1 MKPSIYQSGRF
12 LLFCASDEKQ
22 AAEHWPSTSSII
34 KEIRQSSSFF
44 RKLSS
49 GYLLAV
55 DSAMDIQCSEY
66 SMKRIF
72 TVANDTGAGLVY
84 PDFLKANANGHT
96 AHPLTDYQP
105 GSIRDDFN
113 FGHFF
118 ILSASAI
125 QTAVKK
131 YGAPEADPETALYDL
146 RLKIS
151 LDSVILHLPEFLYT
165 ASIKKQQ
172 KKINGKS
179 EAHFNYVAKENFIRQ
194 KKYEKIATNHL
205 KRIGAHLPA
214 RTERTPQESADFPWE
229 ASIVIPVLNREKT
242 IADALQSALGQ
253 KTNFPFNVI
262 VVDNYST
269 DKTIKIIK
277 EFSSKHPNL
286 RHLVPEQRDLGIGGC
301 WNEAIYSPHCGRY
314 AVQLDSDDVYSSPKS
329 LQTMINTLRRGR
341 YAMAVGSYTLVD
353 QRQKVIPPGL
363 IDHREWTSQNGHNNL
378 LRINGMGAPRA
389 FNTNVLRRIGFPNVS
404 YGEDY
409 AVALQMTRGFKV
421 GRIYESLYLCRRWA
435 NNTDAGLSVERQNQ
449 NDYYKDRL
457 RTMELR
463 ARQLINKGQPIQ
475 KTSRFL
481 RLNHVFAT
489 FTGLGN
495 ISLPALCRDL
505 DHRQKET
512 WPEFANACRDLKSIK
527 TRQLSGGRYTIT
539 LQYNPARAVSGG
551 AAVDR
556 ESIKKRPCF
565 LCRKNL
571 PDAQQAILY
580 RNDFLILCNP
590 APIFNRHFTIVTLR
604 HRPQNI
610 ISSLD
615 WLLKLSADAGPD
627 YIVFYNGPACGASA
641 PDHAH
646 FQMIPFNTLPFLA
659 RFNQLPLVAAD
670 SSVRITAGKQFDRAV
685 IVMESGNAA
694 ALAKQF
700 SLFLKA
706 ARKILAKRDEP
717 PVNVICSYSVKT
729 WQLTIFLRRKHRP
742 DAYFAKG
749 KKNIFISPGAIDMAG
764 VVITPRLLDYEHL
777 TCSTLSAIY
786 NEVSL
791 NEEMLGK
798 ILKEFTR
805 CRKTLSSTAP

>member
-12 LLFCASDEKQ
+12 FLFCASDEKQ
-22 AAEHWPSTSSII
+22 AAERWPSESSII
-34 KEIRQSSSFF
+34 KETRQPSSFF

-55 DSAMDIQCSEY
+55 DSGVDVLCPEHSLQ
-66 SMKRIF
+66 RLF
-72 TVANDTGAGLVY
+72 TVARETGAGIVY
-84 PDFLKANANGHT
+84 PDFLTTTANGRA
-96 AHPLTDYQP
+96 AHPLNDCQP

-118 ILSASAI
+118 ILSSNAI
-125 QTAVKK
+125 QAAMKK
-131 YGAPEADPETALYDL
+131 YGAPGSDPDTALYDL

-172 KKINGKS
+172 KKKNGKS
-179 EAHFNYVAKENFIRQ
+179 ETHFHYVAKENFARQ
-194 KKYEKIATNHL
+194 KKFEKIATQHL
-205 KRIGAHLPA
+205 KRIGAYLPA
-214 RTERTPQESADFPWE
+214 RTKKATQESADFPWE

-242 IADALQSALGQ
+242 IADALQSALCQ

-262 VVDNYST
+262 VVDNHST
-269 DKTIKIIK
+269 DKTAIIIK
-277 EFSSKHPNL
+277 KFSAKHPNL
-286 RHLVPEQRDLGIGGC
+286 RHLVPKRRDLGIGGC

-314 AVQLDSDDVYSSPKS
+314 TVQLDSDDVYSSPKS
-329 LQTMINTLRRGR
+329 LQTMINTLRRGK

-353 QRQKVIPPGL
+353 QRQREIPPGL

-389 FNTNVLRRIGFPNVS
+389 FNTNVLRRFGFPNVS

-409 AVALQMTRGFKV
+409 AVALQITREFKV

-435 NNTDAGLSVERQNQ
+435 DNTDAGLSVERQNQ

-463 ARQLINKGQPIQ
+463 ARQLINEGRPIQ
-475 KTSRFL
+475 TASRSIQ
-481 RLNHVFAT
+481 LNPVSAS
-489 FTGLGN
+489 FTGSGN

-512 WPEFANACRDLKSIK
+512 WPEFAAACRDLKNIK
-527 TRQLSGGRYTIT
+527 TRQLSCGRYTIT

-580 RNDFLILCNP
+580 RDDFLILCNP

-610 ISSLD
+610 VSSLD
-615 WLLKLSADAGPD
+615 RLLKLSADVGPD
-627 YIVFYNGPACGASA
+627 YIVFYNGPFCGASA

-646 FQMIPFNTLPFLA
+646 FQMIPSNVLPFLA
-659 RFNQLPLVAAD
+659 RFNKLPLTKAA
-670 SSVRITAGKQFDRAV
+670 SSVQITAGKQFDRAV

-694 ALAKQF
+694 ALMKQF
-700 SLFLKA
+700 NRFVKA

-717 PVNVICSYSVKT
+717 PVNVICSYAGKT
-729 WQLTIFLRRKHRP
+729 WRLTIFLRRKHRP

-764 VVITPRLLDYEHL
+764 VVITPRLSDFEHL
-777 TCSTLSAIY
+777 SCSTLSAIY

-791 NEEMLGK
+791 NEEMLGI
-798 ILKEFTR
+798 ILKEFT
-805 CRKTLSSTAP
+805 

>member
-22 AAEHWPSTSSII
+22 AAERWPSESSII
-34 KEIRQSSSFF
+34 KETRQPSSFF

-55 DSAMDIQCSEY
+55 DSGVDVLCPEHSLQ
-66 SMKRIF
+66 RLF
-72 TVANDTGAGLVY
+72 TVARETGAGIVY
-84 PDFLKANANGHT
+84 PDFLTTTANGRA
-96 AHPLTDYQP
+96 AHPLNDCQP

-118 ILSASAI
+118 ILSSNAI
-125 QTAVKK
+125 QAAMKK
-131 YGAPEADPETALYDL
+131 YGAPGSDPDTALYDL

-172 KKINGKS
+172 KKKNGKS
-179 EAHFNYVAKENFIRQ
+179 ETHFHYVAKENFARQ
-194 KKYEKIATNHL
+194 KKFEKIATQHL
-205 KRIGAHLPA
+205 KRIGAYLPA
-214 RTERTPQESADFPWE
+214 RTKKATQESADFPWE

-242 IADALQSALGQ
+242 IADALQSALCQ

-262 VVDNYST
+262 VVDNHST
-269 DKTIKIIK
+269 DKTAIIIK
-277 EFSSKHPNL
+277 KISAKDPNL
-286 RHLVPEQRDLGIGGC
+286 RHLVPKRRDLGIGGC

-314 AVQLDSDDVYSSPKS
+314 TVQLDSDDVYSSPKS
-329 LQTMINTLRRGR
+329 LQTMINTLRRGK

-353 QRQKVIPPGL
+353 QRQREIPPGL

-389 FNTNVLRRIGFPNVS
+389 FNTNVLRRFGFPNVS

-409 AVALQMTRGFKV
+409 AVALQITREFKV

-435 NNTDAGLSVERQNQ
+435 DNTDAGLSVERQNQ

-463 ARQLINKGQPIQ
+463 ARQLINEGRPIQ
-475 KTSRFL
+475 TASRSIQ
-481 RLNHVFAT
+481 LNPVSAS
-489 FTGLGN
+489 FTGSGN

-512 WPEFANACRDLKSIK
+512 WPEFAAACRDLKNIK
-527 TRQLSGGRYTIT
+527 TRQLSCGRYTIT

-580 RNDFLILCNP
+580 RDDFLILCNP

-610 ISSLD
+610 VSSLD
-615 WLLKLSADAGPD
+615 RLLKLSADVGPD
-627 YIVFYNGPACGASA
+627 YIVFYNGPFCGASA

-646 FQMIPFNTLPFLA
+646 FQMIPSNVLPFLA
-659 RFNQLPLVAAD
+659 RFNKLPLTKAA
-670 SSVRITAGKQFDRAV
+670 SSVQITAGKQFDRAV

-694 ALAKQF
+694 ALMKQF
-700 SLFLKA
+700 NRFVKA

-717 PVNVICSYSVKT
+717 PVNVICSYAGKT
-729 WQLTIFLRRKHRP
+729 WRLTIFLRRKHRP

-764 VVITPRLLDYEHL
+764 VVITPRLSDFEHL
-777 TCSTLSAIY
+777 SCSTLSAIY

-791 NEEMLGK
+791 NEEMLGI
-798 ILKEFTR
+798 ILKEFT
-805 CRKTLSSTAP
+805 